1 MKTNIINYINKLQ
14 GYKTA
19 IKNLHWSSKHM
30 SEHKLLDDIADSV
43 ANNQD
48 EIAEMCQGLYG
59 KIKLNELKP
68 KRYNITNSKKMLLDM
83 LRDTKSFY
91 SSIKGRD
98 LSGVRSVVETFIGE
112 INKFVY
118 LMEMCIKEDIKR
130 NLKSNL
136 NESKNKFFINE
147 NELRKS
153 INIAIKNVL
162 KENIETQNINGVTE
176 EISEF
181 ASNKIYHL
189 ESLINEY
196 KNEFE
201 LIKNAIPQIINNVQ
215 YLTEIGNVNFEI
227 DDYENKFILHI
238 ELPTVQEGNDEN
250 NYNSELEDE
259 IWEAVKNIE
268 QDIDVEI
275 SLDETINNGKY
286 IITHVYIQIPEFYI
300 NKEY

>member
-1 MKTNIINYINKLQ
+1 
-14 GYKTA
+14 
-19 IKNLHWSSKHM
+19 
-30 SEHKLLDDIADSV
+30 
-43 ANNQD
+43 
-48 EIAEMCQGLYG
+48 
-59 KIKLNELKP
+59 
-68 KRYNITNSKKMLLDM
+68 MLLDM

-181 ASNKIYHL
+181 ANNKIYHL

-201 LIKNAIPQIINNVQ
+201 LIKNAIPQIINNIQ

-275 SLDETINNGKY
+275 SLDETINNGKC
-286 IITHVYIQIPEFYI
+286 IMMHVYIQIPEFYI
-300 NKEY
+300 NNN

>member
-130 NLKSNL
+130 NLKANL

-162 KENIETQNINGVTE
+162 KENIESNDILSK
-176 EISEF
+176 IDEF
-181 ASNKIYHL
+181 ANDKIYHIEAL
-189 ESLINEY
+189 LNEY
-196 KNEFE
+196 KEEFE
-201 LIKNAIPQIINNVQ
+201 NIKNAIPQIINNLQHITQVGNA
-215 YLTEIGNVNFEI
+215 YLDV
-227 DDYENKFILHI
+227 DDDENFILHV
-238 ELPTVQEGNDEN
+238 ELPSVQEGNEEN

-259 IWEAVKNIE
+259 IIEAVRNVKPNIGS
-268 QDIDVEI
+268 EI
-275 SLDETINNGKY
+275 YLDETINNGTC
-286 IITHVYIQIPEFYI
+286 IMTHVKIQIPEFYI
-300 NKEY
+300 NKEF